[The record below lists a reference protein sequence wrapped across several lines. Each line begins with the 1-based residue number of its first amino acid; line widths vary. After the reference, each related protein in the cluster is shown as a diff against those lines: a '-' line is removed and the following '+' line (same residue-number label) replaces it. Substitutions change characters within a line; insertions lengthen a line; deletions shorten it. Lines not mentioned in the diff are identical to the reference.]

1 MRVSHLIVAGL
12 TAALLATTGCGRVSS
27 VQPAM
32 PAGGAK
38 LGRTAG
44 GAATPPAG
52 YQGAT
57 PIGGTVKPKVTSG
70 PLLTSGNGTV
80 SGRVL
85 GMVDESRSK
94 PLAGVVVTVQ
104 PGGIKL
110 VTRAD
115 GSFSGPVP
123 AGNYTFSA
131 RTTGFQQ
138 VSTNGTLVEGGAQ
151 ATVPDILMVPGEGPS
166 GITSIKYVKE
176 ADYGRVGEP
185 PATLVEPQGVAVRGG
200 DVLVLDINQM
210 PGVKTGIIRQYQM
223 GAGTFA
229 GKYGDYTKWLGRNIM
244 RDTVKAIAL
253 DATGRALVLDGARQI
268 WRFKPNGDKD
278 AQISVDIDNG
288 TDIAVSPTGEIFVA
302 HAGGVTKFNSEAQ
315 MPQPLGNAADCRAV
329 AAGKDSLWVITGANV
344 AKLGA
349 DGTAVLEFGAGG
361 TAAAKGTPFAD
372 PADLA
377 VDPKTGNVVVVDQ
390 GTKNVYVYDAVGT
403 LIGKVGDGTFEEP
416 SAVTVD
422 DTGRVFVLDAKKKKL
437 YQFAAGQIR

>member
-12 TAALLATTGCGRVSS
+12 TALALTTGCGRVSS

-32 PAGGAK
+32 PAGGQSPK

-44 GAATPPAG
+44 GQTPPATG
-52 YQGAT
+52 YQGAPT
-57 PIGGTVKPKVTSG
+57 GGKVSPSVTSG
-70 PLLTSGNGTV
+70 PLLTAGQGTV

-94 PLAGVVVTVQ
+94 PLAGVVVTVE
-104 PGGIKL
+104 PGGVKL

-115 GSFSGPVP
+115 GSFSGQVP

-131 RTTGFQQ
+131 RTSGFQQ

-166 GITSIKYVKE
+166 GITSMKFAQE

-185 PATLVEPQGVAVRGG
+185 PATLVKPQGVAVRGG

-210 PGVKTGIIRQYQM
+210 PGVKTGIVRQYQM
-223 GAGTFA
+223 GGGFA
-229 GKYGDYTKWLGRNIM
+229 GKYGDYTKWIGRNMM
-244 RDTVKAIAL
+244 RDSVKAIAL
-253 DATGRALVLDGARQI
+253 DATGRSLVLDGARQI
-268 WRFKPNGDKD
+268 WRFKANGDKD
-278 AQISVDIDNG
+278 ALISIDIDNG
-288 TDIAVSPTGEIFVA
+288 TDIAVSPSGEVFVA
-302 HAGGVTKFNSEAQ
+302 HAGGVTKFNAEVQ
-315 MPQPLGNAADCRAV
+315 MPQALGNAADCRAI
-329 AAGKDSLWVITGANV
+329 AAGKDSLWVITGNRV

-361 TAAAKGTPFAD
+361 TAITSTTGFAD
-372 PADLA
+372 PVDLA
-377 VDPKTGNVVVVDQ
+377 VDPKTGNVVVADK

-416 SAVTVD
+416 TGVTVD
-422 DTGRVFVLDAKKKKL
+422 ETGRVFVLDGRKKKL
-437 YQFAAGQIR
+437 YQFAATQVR